1 MSHDCPLGVII
12 FDVVREGTQ
21 QHPTP
26 ALEREAGGAFT
37 RKEVCR
43 LLKVEP
49 RQLRTWERQRLI
61 PELSQYKFRDL
72 LKLKRLVKLR
82 QEKANPRLVRRALD
96 SLEGY
101 LKDSPELSEDV
112 QVYAEG
118 RRVRIQIGRQKL
130 EAGSGQLLFDFA
142 EEEISKLLQ
151 LPGAQQ
157 NASQVTAKLRN
168 KLEADHWFEHALELE
183 QQGADYSL
191 IIAAYEKA
199 AELDPQSAGAEVNLG
214 TVFFN
219 GHAWAD
225 AELHYKKALEIDPDY
240 ALAHFN
246 LGNLYDEQSDQP
258 AALEHYR
265 EALRIHPNY
274 ADAHYNMALLHQSQ
288 NDVMGALRHWRAYL
302 KLDPTSTWAQIARRE
317 LNKLQAATV
326 VHGTREIENSLRL
339 VKRRAGTDE

>member
-1 MSHDCPLGVII
+1 MLV
-12 FDVVREGTQ
+12 VVREGS

-43 LLKVEP
+43 LLKIEL
-49 RQLRTWERQRLI
+49 RQLRSWERQRLV

-72 LKLKRLVKLR
+72 LKLKRLVRLR
-82 QEKANPRLVRRALD
+82 NEKANPRLLKQALD

-101 LKDSPELSEDV
+101 LKDSPELGEDV
-112 QVYAEG
+112 QVYTEG

-130 EAGSGQLLFDFA
+130 EAPTGQLLFDFD

-151 LPGAQQ
+151 LPGAQH
-157 NASQVTAKLRN
+157 NAGNIAAKLRN
-168 KLEADHWFEHALELE
+168 KLEADRWFEHALGLE
-183 QQGADYSL
+183 QQGADYEQV
-191 IIAAYEKA
+191 IEAYQKA
-199 AELDPQSAGAEVNLG
+199 AELDPLSAGALVNLG

-225 AELHYKKALEIDPDY
+225 AEEHYKKALEIDSDY

-246 LGNLYDEQSDQP
+246 LGNLYDEQGDQTN
-258 AALEHYR
+258 ALKHYH

-274 ADAHYNMALLHQSQ
+274 ADAHYNMALLHQSRRE
-288 NDVMGALRHWRAYL
+288 VMVALRHWRAYL

-317 LNKLQAATV
+317 LGKLEAMTV
-326 VHGTREIENSLRL
+326 VHGTREIESSLRL
-339 VKRRAGTDE
+339 VKRRAASDEVG